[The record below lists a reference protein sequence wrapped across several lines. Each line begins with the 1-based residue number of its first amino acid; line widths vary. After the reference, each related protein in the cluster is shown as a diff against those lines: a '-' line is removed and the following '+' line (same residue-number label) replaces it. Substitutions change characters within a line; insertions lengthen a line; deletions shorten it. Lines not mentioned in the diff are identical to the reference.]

1 MRQIICTTC
10 EVTCFRI
17 DKHFENENIE
27 KITTT
32 LEMAT
37 FAIKQQA
44 PNNKLR
50 RNERYNKDHK
60 QQNIYI

>member
-1 MRQIICTTC
+1 LT
-10 EVTCFRI
+10 
-17 DKHFENENIE
+17 KHFENENIE
-27 KITTT
+27 KRITT

-44 PNNKLR
+44 PNSKLR
-50 RNERYNKDHK
+50 RNERYDKDHK

>member
-1 MRQIICTTC
+1 
-10 EVTCFRI
+10 
-17 DKHFENENIE
+17 
-27 KITTT
+27 
-32 LEMAT
+32 MAT

-60 QQNIYI
+60 QQNIYIQTKLKES

>member
-1 MRQIICTTC
+1 
-10 EVTCFRI
+10 
-17 DKHFENENIE
+17 
-27 KITTT
+27 
-32 LEMAT
+32 MAT

-60 QQNIYI
+60 QQQKYI